1 MAVNIEFENISS
13 LDCKDRKSGRVQK
26 KGITRLETLA
36 TQATSERSIQ
46 KTQVLATKTGKSE

>member
-26 KGITRLETLA
+26 KEYLDWKRLLRKL
-36 TQATSERSIQ
+36 QVNVPFERH
-46 KTQVLATKTGKSE
+46 KFW